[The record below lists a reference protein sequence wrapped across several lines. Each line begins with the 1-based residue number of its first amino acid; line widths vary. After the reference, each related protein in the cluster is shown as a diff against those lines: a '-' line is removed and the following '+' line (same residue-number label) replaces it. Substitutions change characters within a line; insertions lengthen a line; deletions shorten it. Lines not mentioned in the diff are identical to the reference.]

1 MRFCILALCLL
12 GTMVSSGFGFRFEK
26 RDVLG
31 GAVDAVAGAAGAVAG
46 KVDPNKYVPYVP
58 DDDPYDI
65 NAIDQENL
73 GTVGKLLTGVGDLTR
88 GIVKGLEPSITS
100 LYTVIIPTVRIILA
114 GGKIKVCRPQSR
126 LEVVVWFV
134 KEFVNV
140 QLNAD
145 LGVAQIPLCVPREE
159 PKSLEK
165 WEITYEV
172 PKDTANEKP
181 MKELAEAGA
190 ASVPAPDVPATDVPA
205 TDDPAPAASE
215 LV

>member
-12 GTMVSSGFGFRFEK
+12 GTMVSSGYGFQFEK
-26 RDVLG
+26 RELGSVG
-31 GAVDAVAGAAGAVAG
+31 GAPDAS
-46 KVDPNKYVPYVP
+46 KYVPYVP

-65 NAIDQENL
+65 NAIDQDAL
-73 GTVGKLLTGVGDLTR
+73 GTVGKLLAGVGDLTR
-88 GIVKGLEPSITS
+88 GIVKGLEPSITA
-100 LYTVIIPTVRIILA
+100 LYTVLIPTVRIVLA

-159 PKSLEK
+159 PKSLQK
-165 WEITYEV
+165 WAITYEV
-172 PKDTANEKP
+172 PKEMANDKP
-181 MKELAEAGA
+181 MSELMKNPEAAIGDAGDDAGA
-190 ASVPAPDVPATDVPA
+190 APPPVEGASGGSPDSGLPGAPIP
-205 TDDPAPAASE
+205 
-215 LV
+215 L